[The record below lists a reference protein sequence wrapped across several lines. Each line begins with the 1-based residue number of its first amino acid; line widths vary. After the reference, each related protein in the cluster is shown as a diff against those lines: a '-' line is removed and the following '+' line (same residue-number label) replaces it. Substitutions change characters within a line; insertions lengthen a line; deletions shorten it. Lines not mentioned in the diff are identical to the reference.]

1 MTRAECAHSAL
12 YQKVSKLLD
21 TNRRFFLLVLIPIFI
36 EAIIFLVIPILGTC
50 GISFMDYNPLSHTAD
65 FVGLD
70 NYKEMLDDPD
80 AVIAF
85 RNTIV
90 FTVVAVGLNI
100 VISLGIATLIS
111 QMRSN
116 KTRSFFRMIV
126 FLPCMAPMVAS
137 AVVWGRSILNTKIGL
152 VNQIIEF
159 FGGEGVAWTGDARY
173 VMISV
178 IIFTLWADLGYNII
192 LFSAGIDGIPGEVY
206 EAADLDGA
214 GGWKKWYNI
223 TLPLLGRTTT
233 FVILMTLIS
242 YFQMFAQF
250 SVLLYRDGPQN
261 SGLVLTSYIYE
272 NAFVYKEMGYAAAL
286 SVVLFLLITIVSL
299 VQQRINKV
307 DWEY

>member
-1 MTRAECAHSAL
+1 
-12 YQKVSKLLD
+12 
-21 TNRRFFLLVLIPIFI
+21 
-36 EAIIFLVIPILGTC
+36 
-50 GISFMDYNPLSHTAD
+50 MDYNPLNHSAD

-70 NYKEMLDDPD
+70 NYKEMLHDPD
-80 AVIAF
+80 ALIAF
-85 RNTIV
+85 KNTIV
-90 FTVVAVGLNI
+90 FTVVAVFLNI
-100 VISLGIATLIS
+100 IISLFIATLIS

-152 VNQIIEF
+152 INQIIEHL
-159 FGGEGVAWTGDARY
+159 GGDGVAWTGDARY

-178 IIFTLWADLGYNII
+178 IVFTLWADLGYNII
-192 LFSAGIDGIPGEVY
+192 LFSAGIDGIPAEVY

-250 SVLLYRDGPQN
+250 SVLLFKDGPQN

-299 VQQRINKV
+299 VQQRVNKV

>member
-1 MTRAECAHSAL
+1 MLKSN
-12 YQKVSKLLD
+12 QKFL
-21 TNRRFFLLVLIPIFI
+21 LLVLIPIFI
-36 EAIIFLVIPILGTC
+36 EAAIFLVIPILGTC
-50 GISFMDYNPLSHTAD
+50 GISFMDYNPLSHSAE
-65 FVGLD
+65 FVGLK
-70 NYKEMLDDPD
+70 NYKAMLDDPD

-90 FTVVAVGLNI
+90 FTVVAVALNI
-100 VISLGIATLIS
+100 VISLTIATLIS
-111 QMRSN
+111 QMKSN

-152 VNQIIEF
+152 VNQVIEF
-159 FGGEGVAWTGDARY
+159 FGGEGVAWTGDAHY
-173 VMISV
+173 VMFSV
-178 IIFTLWADLGYNII
+178 IVFTLWADLGYNII

-250 SVLLYRDGPQN
+250 SVLLFKDGPQN

-272 NAFVYKEMGYAAAL
+272 NAFIYKEMGYAAAL

-299 VQQRINKV
+299 IQQRVNKV

>member
-1 MTRAECAHSAL
+1 MLKS
-12 YQKVSKLLD
+12 
-21 TNRRFFLLVLIPIFI
+21 NRKFLLLVLVPVFL
-36 EAIIFLVIPILGTC
+36 EAFIFLVIPILGTC
-50 GISFMDYNPLSHTAD
+50 GISFMEYNPLSHTAE
-65 FVGLD
+65 FIGLE
-70 NYKEMLDDPD
+70 NYKELLQDED
-80 AVIAF
+80 AVIAIK
-85 RNTIV
+85 NTVI
-90 FTVVAVGLNI
+90 FTVVAVLLNI
-100 VISLGIATLIS
+100 VISLAIASLIS

-152 VNQIIEF
+152 VNQIIEA
-159 FGGEGVAWTGDARY
+159 FGGSGVAWTGDASV
-173 VMISV
+173 VMVSV

-192 LFSAGIDGIPGEVY
+192 LFSAGIDGIPGDVY

-214 GGWKKWYNI
+214 GGWKKFINI

-233 FVILMTLIS
+233 FVVLMTLIS

-250 SVLLYRDGPQN
+250 SVLLFKNGPQN
-261 SGLVLTSYIYE
+261 SGLVLTSYIYQ

-286 SVVLFLLITIVSL
+286 SVVLFVLILIVSL

>member
-1 MTRAECAHSAL
+1 MLKS
-12 YQKVSKLLD
+12 
-21 TNRRFFLLVLIPIFI
+21 NRTFLLLVLIPIFI
-36 EAIIFLVIPILGTC
+36 EAAIFLVIPILGTC
-50 GISFMDYNPLSHTAD
+50 GISFMDYNPLSHTAE
-65 FVGLD
+65 FIGLD
-70 NYKEMLDDPD
+70 NYKEMFDDPD
-80 AVIAF
+80 ALIAF

-100 VISLGIATLIS
+100 VISLAIATLIS

-116 KTRSFFRMIV
+116 RTRSFFRMIV

-137 AVVWGRSILNTKIGL
+137 AVVWGRSLFNTKIGL
-152 VNQIIEF
+152 INQIIEAL
-159 FGGEGVAWTGDARY
+159 GGEGVAWTGDARY

-206 EAADLDGA
+206 EAANLDGA
-214 GGWKKWYNI
+214 GGWKKWYYV

-233 FVILMTLIS
+233 FVVLMTLIS

-250 SVLLYRDGPQN
+250 SVLLFKDGPQN

-286 SVVLFLLITIVSL
+286 SVVLFLLITVVSL
-299 VQQRINKV
+299 VQQRLNRV
-307 DWEY
+307 NWEY

>member
-1 MTRAECAHSAL
+1 MIKSNG
-12 YQKVSKLLD
+12 K
-21 TNRRFFLLVLIPIFI
+21 FLILVLIPIFA
-36 EAIIFLVIPILGTC
+36 EAIIFLIIPILGTC
-50 GISFMDYNPLSHTAD
+50 GISFMNYNPLSHTSE
-65 FVGLD
+65 FIGFE
-70 NYKEMLDDPD
+70 NYRELLHDPD
-80 AVIAF
+80 AVTAF

-90 FTVVAVGLNI
+90 FTLVAVVLNI
-100 VISLGIATLIS
+100 IISITIATLIS
-111 QMRSN
+111 QMKSN

-152 VNQIIEF
+152 VNQIMEA
-159 FGGEGVAWTGDARY
+159 FGGEGVAWTGDAKY
-173 VMISV
+173 VMVSV
-178 IIFTLWADLGYNII
+178 IVFTLWADLGYNII
-192 LFSAGIDGIPGEVY
+192 LYSAGIDGIPGEVY

-214 GGWKKWYNI
+214 GAWKKFRNI

-250 SVLLYRDGPQN
+250 SVLLFKDGPQN

-272 NAFVYKEMGYAAAL
+272 NAFIYKEMGYAAAL
-286 SVVLFLLITIVSL
+286 SVVLFLLILIVSL
-299 VQQRINKV
+299 VQQRINRV

>member
-1 MTRAECAHSAL
+1 M
-12 YQKVSKLLD
+12 
-21 TNRRFFLLVLIPIFI
+21 LIPIFI
-36 EAIIFLVIPILGTC
+36 EAAIFLVIPILGTC
-50 GISFMDYNPLSHTAD
+50 GISFMNYNPLSHSAD

-70 NYKEMLDDPD
+70 NYKELLEDPD

-90 FTVVAVGLNI
+90 FTLVAVALNI
-100 VISLGIATLIS
+100 VISLFIATLIC

-173 VMISV
+173 VMFSV
-178 IIFTLWADLGYNII
+178 IVFTLWADLGYNII
-192 LFSAGIDGIPGEVY
+192 LFCAGIDGIPGEVY

-250 SVLLYRDGPQN
+250 SVLLFKDGPQN

-272 NAFVYKEMGYAAAL
+272 NAFIYKQMGYAAAL

-299 VQQRINKV
+299 VQQRINRV

>member
-1 MTRAECAHSAL
+1 MLNTSRKFL
-12 YQKVSKLLD
+12 
-21 TNRRFFLLVLIPIFI
+21 LLVLIPIFI

-50 GISFMDYNPLSHTAD
+50 GISFMDYNPLNHSAD

-70 NYKEMLDDPD
+70 NYKEMLHDPD
-80 AVIAF
+80 ALIAF
-85 RNTIV
+85 KNTIV
-90 FTVVAVGLNI
+90 FTVVAVFLNI
-100 VISLGIATLIS
+100 IISLFIATLIS

-152 VNQIIEF
+152 INQIIEHL
-159 FGGEGVAWTGDARY
+159 GGDGIAWTGDARY

-178 IIFTLWADLGYNII
+178 IVFTLWADLGYNII
-192 LFSAGIDGIPGEVY
+192 LFSAGIDGIPSEVY

-250 SVLLYRDGPQN
+250 SVLLFKDGPQN

-299 VQQRINKV
+299 VQQRVNKV

>member
-1 MTRAECAHSAL
+1 MLNTSRKFL
-12 YQKVSKLLD
+12 
-21 TNRRFFLLVLIPIFI
+21 LLVLIPIFI

-50 GISFMDYNPLSHTAD
+50 GISFMDYNPLNHSAD

-70 NYKEMLDDPD
+70 NYKEMLHDPD
-80 AVIAF
+80 ALIAF
-85 RNTIV
+85 KNTII
-90 FTVVAVGLNI
+90 FTVVAVFLNI
-100 VISLGIATLIS
+100 IISLFIATLIS

-152 VNQIIEF
+152 INQIIEHL
-159 FGGEGVAWTGDARY
+159 GGDGVAWTGDARY

-178 IIFTLWADLGYNII
+178 IVFTLWADLGYNII
-192 LFSAGIDGIPGEVY
+192 LFSAGIDGIPAEVY

-250 SVLLYRDGPQN
+250 SVLLFKDGPQN

-299 VQQRINKV
+299 VQQRVNKV